1 MQKGRRVVVCVAWAV
16 VYPSFWKKDGDWK
29 DGSPQGGL
37 RDVEEA
43 ERCGGIVGIIADASD

>member
-1 MQKGRRVVVCVAWAV
+1 MQKGRPVVVRVAWAV
-16 VYPSFWKKDGDWK
+16 VCHSFWKKDGDWK